1 MPVYSMDIREKIVS
15 AYEAGNTSIRKVAN
29 RFMVSKGVV
38 TRLLHQKRTTGELT
52 PKRATGG
59 KPSQLA
65 AHPAEII
72 DMVSQHP
79 DWTLE
84 EYCEQWQE
92 QSGVRISV
100 SAMCRFLNKQNLSL
114 KKNTSQRSSRDRPGT
129 TKTVGLLAKHER
141 R

>member
-1 MPVYSMDIREKIVS
+1 
-15 AYEAGNTSIRKVAN
+15 
-29 RFMVSKGVV
+29 MVSKGVV
-38 TRLLHQKRTTGELT
+38 TRLLNQKKTTGDLS

-65 AHPAEII
+65 PHQAEII
-72 DMVSQHP
+72 DMVNQHP

-92 QSGVRISV
+92 LSGTRLSA

-114 KKNTSQRSSRDRPGT
+114 KKNTAQRSSRYRIRPAET
-129 TKTVGLLAKHER
+129 A
-141 R
+141 